1 MRSLWAGVTGLQ
13 AHQIAM
19 DVEGNN
25 IANVN
30 TTGFKYS
37 RANFADLLSQTAKI
51 ATAPQGE
58 LGGKNSMQI
67 GLGTQISSVT
77 KIFKQGS
84 VQTTDKNTD
93 LAIQGDGFFVVS
105 PDGGKT
111 YKFTRSGDFTRDAL
125 GNFTDSNG
133 YIVQGWMRDEVTGA
147 IDATTPIG
155 NITIPPGLTTPARD
169 TTYIAVKAN
178 LNSGSTIV
186 NKSPIYSL
194 DQYHGWVDE
203 DGNGIQSTL
212 ELHNENGLSSSDA
225 KFNTDKKMYE
235 RGEDFGALFNT
246 KGESFSLTAG
256 QGAWVSYADASY
268 AQTGISSAP
277 INIDLIING
286 VQIVG
291 SNTPSGTTVAE
302 RQEEN
307 MRFIQN
313 LINQFS
319 TQTGVEA
326 NLGGGGITLTNSNT
340 LGTED
345 NMKNIN
351 LIASAADTTGF
362 TSVQVITAF
371 KYTYTPSSTSTAID
385 RTESRTFRT
394 TEDLRHAMQT
404 DARLNTDYTG
414 NGTPDKNDGV
424 TVTISS
430 SGQFVVANPQG
441 DAFNADDGDV
451 VTATDAA
458 GNPWTAAS
466 ANLTIDGSF
475 VTATGA
481 EDVYGE
487 SLVNVT
493 LSGDYTVPAGV
504 SYSING
510 AASIVS
516 TGANI
521 ITAGTYDSISF
532 GGAVAAVN
540 LPAASTYVL
549 EGTGEGALANNVSFP
564 PEMNFTEPFTLSA
577 DILVPVGTIVDGN
590 PAVTVP
596 TVIPA
601 GTLVTTMTL
610 PSEAGV
616 TLPAGT
622 TFANPANQVVPAG
635 TDVKTAD
642 DFNVNL
648 AVTGYS
654 SNANKI
660 SENTRFAT
668 MMQTLQGALPTGNNT
683 RTSQN
688 IYAATHASSI
698 DVFDS
703 LGSKHTVRMEFRK
716 VGVTKEGG
724 TQWNMIISV
733 PEPGVIDDANYP
745 SNILTGS
752 ITFGSDG
759 SLSTYSPSSIRYTA
773 NNGSSPNQNISLN
786 FGTPSQFDG
795 ITSFDRTSNTGGVSQ
810 DGFPGGD
817 LGDIRIDETGTLI
830 GSFTNG
836 RSFGLAQVSMA
847 KFTNNEGLESNGGN
861 TFIQTSNSGD
871 PIIGQAAVGG
881 RGFIQ
886 ASSLEMSNVDL
897 SRSLTQLIIIQRGYQ
912 ANSKTITTSD
922 QMLNTLLQLKQ

>member
-1 MRSLWAGVTGLQ
+1 MMRSLWAGVTGLQ

-37 RANFADLLSQTAKI
+37 RANFSDLLSQTAKI

-58 LGGKNSMQI
+58 LGGKNPMQI
-67 GLGTQISSVT
+67 GLGTQVSSIT

-111 YKFTRSGDFTRDAL
+111 YKFTRNGDFNFDAL

-133 YIVQGWMRDEVTGA
+133 YIVQGWMRDETTGK
-147 IDATTPIG
+147 IDATAPIG
-155 NITIPPGLTTPARD
+155 NITIPPGLTTPAKN
-169 TTYIAVKAN
+169 TTYIAIKAN
-178 LNSGSTIV
+178 LNSGSNVT

-203 DGNGIQSTL
+203 DGNGIQSDL
-212 ELHNENGLSSSDA
+212 EIHNENGLSSSDA
-225 KFNTDKKMYE
+225 RFNNDKEMYE

-246 KGESFSLTAG
+246 NGESFALTTG
-256 QGAWVSYADASY
+256 QGVWVSYADAVY
-268 AQTGISSAP
+268 AQTGISDSA

-291 SNTPSGTTVAE
+291 TNTPSGTTAAE

-307 MRFIQN
+307 MRYIQS

-319 TQTGVEA
+319 SQTGVEA

-345 NMKNIN
+345 SMKNIN
-351 LIASAADTTGF
+351 LIVNATDTTGF
-362 TSVQVITAF
+362 TSVNVITAF
-371 KYTYTPSSTSTAID
+371 KYTYTTGSISSALD
-385 RTESRTFRT
+385 RSDARQFRT

-404 DARLNTDYTG
+404 DARLYTDYTG
-414 NGTPDKNDGV
+414 DGTPDKNDGV
-424 TVTISS
+424 TVTVNSA
-430 SGQFVVANPQG
+430 GQFVIANPEG

-451 VTATDAA
+451 ITATDIA
-458 GNPWTAAS
+458 GNPWNLES
-466 ANLTIDGSF
+466 ANIVDS
-475 VTATGA
+475 ATG
-481 EDVYGE
+481 
-487 SLVNVT
+487 T
-493 LSGDYTVPAGV
+493 LNHD
-504 SYSING
+504 
-510 AASIVS
+510 
-516 TGANI
+516 
-521 ITAGTYDSISF
+521 TY
-532 GGAVAAVN
+532 
-540 LPAASTYVL
+540 
-549 EGTGEGALANNVSFP
+549 FP
-564 PEMNFTEPFTLSA
+564 PEMNFTEEFTLSA
-577 DILVPVGTIVDGN
+577 DIIVPIGTIIDGN

-596 TVIPA
+596 TTI
-601 GTLVTTMTL
+601 T
-610 PSEAGV
+610 
-616 TLPAGT
+616 AGT
-622 TFANPANQVVPAG
+622 TITTMHLPSDAGVILPEGTTFNNNPDLQIVPAG
-635 TDVKTAD
+635 TDIKTVD

-648 AVTGYS
+648 AITGYS
-654 SNANKI
+654 NSANKI
-660 SENTRFAT
+660 SENTRFTA
-668 MMQTLQGALPTGNNT
+668 MMKSLQGALPTGNNT
-683 RTSQN
+683 RTSQS
-688 IYAATHASSI
+688 IYAASHASSI
-698 DVFDS
+698 DVYDS
-703 LGSKHTVRMEFRK
+703 LGSKHTVRIEFRK
-716 VGVTKEGG
+716 VGVTKDGG

-745 SNILTGS
+745 NNILIGS

-759 SLSTYSPSSIRYTA
+759 SLSTYTPSSIRYTA

-786 FGTPSQFDG
+786 FGTVGQFDG
-795 ITSFDRTSNTGGVSQ
+795 MTSFDQQSNTSGISQ

-817 LGDIRIDETGTLI
+817 LAGIRVDETGTLI

-847 KFTNNEGLESNGGN
+847 KFTNNGGLESDGGN

-871 PIIGQAAVGG
+871 PIIGQANIGG

-897 SRSLTQLIIIQRGYQ
+897 SRSLTQLIIVQRGYQ

-922 QMLNTLLQLKQ
+922 QMLETLLQLKR